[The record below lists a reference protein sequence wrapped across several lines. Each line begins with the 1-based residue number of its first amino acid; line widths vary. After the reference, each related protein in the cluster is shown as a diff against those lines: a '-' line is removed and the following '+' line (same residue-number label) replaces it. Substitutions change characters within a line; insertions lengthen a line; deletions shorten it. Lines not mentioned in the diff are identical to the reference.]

1 MKSKYF
7 LLLLALSVLF
17 VLTSCQN
24 DSDRAVQ
31 SVVNPDLDQLIRNP
45 ISLRGEIDS
54 SQLPII
60 TFDREIIYFDTVTTG
75 AIVEKFF
82 SFTNTGTAPLWL
94 SNARSTCGCTVP
106 DFPRDPILPGE
117 GGEIKVRLN
126 TADRE
131 GYQDRPVTIY
141 ANTIPGRTVVRL
153 RGFVNP
159 EEPEI

>member
-1 MKSKYF
+1 MNTNYLF
-7 LLLLALSVLF
+7 LLLALPLL
-17 VLTSCQN
+17 LTLIACQN

-45 ISLRGEIDS
+45 ISLRGDIDS

-60 TFDREIIYFDTVTTG
+60 TFEREIIYFDTVSTG

-126 TADRE
+126 TADRD

-153 RGFVNP
+153 RGFVLP
-159 EEPEI
+159 DEPES